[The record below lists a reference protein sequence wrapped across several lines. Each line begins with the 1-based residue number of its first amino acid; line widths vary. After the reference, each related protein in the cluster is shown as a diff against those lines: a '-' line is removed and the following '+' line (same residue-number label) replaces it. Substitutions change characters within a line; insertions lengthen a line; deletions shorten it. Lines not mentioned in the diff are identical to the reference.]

1 MSSPNQNYACQNRRY
16 INPVYV
22 PVRRRGSAL
31 DAQIQKLRLI
41 VNGAVCLYEGQGLEI
56 PELLKAQHRDD
67 LLGVLDAIVAA
78 LYWMQEELT
87 VGE

>member
-1 MSSPNQNYACQNRRY
+1 MD
-16 INPVYV
+16 I
-22 PVRRRGSAL
+22 
-31 DAQIQKLRLI
+31 QIQKLRLI

-56 PELLKAQHRDD
+56 PELLAAQHRDD

>member
-1 MSSPNQNYACQNRRY
+1 M
-16 INPVYV
+16 
-22 PVRRRGSAL
+22 

-41 VNGAVCLYEGQGLEI
+41 VNGAVSLYEGQGLEI
-56 PELLKAQHRDD
+56 PELLKARHRDD
-67 LLGVLDAIVAA
+67 LLTVLDAIVSA

>member
-1 MSSPNQNYACQNRRY
+1 M
-16 INPVYV
+16 
-22 PVRRRGSAL
+22 

-56 PELLKAQHRDD
+56 PELLKAKHRDD
-67 LLGVLDAIVAA
+67 LLTVLDAIIAA